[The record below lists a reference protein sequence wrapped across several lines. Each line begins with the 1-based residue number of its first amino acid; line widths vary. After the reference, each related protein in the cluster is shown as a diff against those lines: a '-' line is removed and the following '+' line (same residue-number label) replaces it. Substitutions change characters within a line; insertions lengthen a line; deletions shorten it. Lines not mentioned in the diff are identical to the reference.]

1 MVKKSFKG
9 YIVQILAIG
18 LLFSCSPQKRMNRL
32 IKKFPHLTE
41 TTIDTIEIIDTFVV
55 EKYSGDTTLI
65 FKYHDTIVNNEKIF
79 IKHFYD
85 TLTREIHYKYICRG
99 DTIIQEKIVQ
109 VEVEKVVYK
118 ELTWW
123 EQYQTIIYV
132 LLGLFVLLVVYK
144 LLTK

>member
-1 MVKKSFKG
+1 
-9 YIVQILAIG
+9 
-18 LLFSCSPQKRMNRL
+18 MNRL

-41 TTIDTIEIIDTFVV
+41 TTIDTIRFVDTV
-55 EKYSGDTTLI
+55 YLSGYDT
-65 FKYHDTIVNNEKIF
+65 TIVNNIIRHDSVIVINNERVKVSYIYDTIKEKIV
-79 IKHFYD
+79 HTV
-85 TLTREIHYKYICRG
+85 TLPN
-99 DTIIQEKIVQ
+99 DTIIETKEIQ
-109 VEVEKVVYK
+109 VVKEKVVYK